1 MRLTVAV
8 AVACLIAGV
17 SIADDASAAIKR
29 PTNIPAQKLG
39 AALEALAKNCDVQV
53 VYFSGAVD
61 ALQTQGAVGELS
73 TEEAFARVLSGTGLT
88 YRYLDEKTI
97 TIVPLAQQ
105 PPVSPTDRNEL
116 AGGAAG
122 ATDTTAGATP
132 GSDSGDSPRK
142 TFWDR
147 FRLAQAGDTTAQSEA
162 DKVSGKA
169 ENSKNSSAP
178 SARSEGVTEL
188 DEVVVTA
195 TKRPELV
202 RNISGSITAL
212 SGAAL
217 EEIGAQDFADYLT
230 RVPGVVLNAQVPG
243 LSPVVIRGVST
254 TTGFD
259 QGQGTTG
266 YFINDVPLT
275 DPYSVIGIP
284 DIDTFDVDNVA
295 VLRGPQ
301 GTLFGSAS
309 LGGAVNYQAAKPN
322 MSEYQLHVQATGE
335 GVTSGGT
342 GGAGKLMLNVP
353 LISDVLAMRAVYYYR
368 DDPGYYNNIGTGKKD
383 SNVTLTRGG
392 RFEATWAPTSNT
404 TINYMFLDQTQ
415 DTADSGYQ
423 EPATAGPLQKNTV
436 IPEPNDLTTLLHSL
450 RLDQD
455 LGFATLTAMATYH
468 DKSQRL
474 IQDETAALSGL
485 LPGVSPIVS
494 LQTGYSRGGDYEVR
508 LASPSGER
516 IEYLVGAMYD
526 NTRELFSDTFHGAN
540 AAQVIESLFSGVFGT
555 GIGAKGAPGGVFLNG
570 QLPFDG
576 REKALFGEVTYHLN
590 DQWKATLGG
599 RAFQTESSN
608 RSIESGFIDELTS
621 GALSTTLSGS
631 QKDSGFLPKGSVTWT
646 PNGNIMTYALVSKG
660 FRFGGPNIAAGA
672 GGSVVPATFGSDSLI
687 NYELGTRTTWFEQ
700 RLQLDTNIYYI
711 DWSNIQVQ
719 LYTPFVQS
727 YGANAGGAK
736 NYGLESTALWRISN
750 GLSLRTNLT
759 YLSAKLDQDYNPGGG
774 QPIIPSGSTLPG
786 ASKWQVSNLLS
797 YQWFGGPW
805 QPAFIFGQR
814 YISTAPGAFQIGV
827 PQGNYSLYDGRV
839 TLHIKDVSVSAFVNN
854 IANSHG
860 VTSAFNSPPLEED
873 IVRPRTVGITLDYKL

>member
-1 MRLTVAV
+1 MSLSHPQTTANISLIRGGGAFMRLTVAV

-17 SIADDASAAIKR
+17 SIADDASAAIRR
-29 PTNIPAQKLG
+29 PTNIPAQNLG

-53 VYFSGAVD
+53 VYFSGAID
-61 ALQTQGAVGELS
+61 ALQTQGAVGELT
-73 TEEAFARVLSGTGLT
+73 TEEAFSRVLSGTGLT

-116 AGGAAG
+116 VGGAARASDAPEG
-122 ATDTTAGATP
+122 AAP
-132 GSDSGDSPRK
+132 GSD
-142 TFWDR
+142 
-147 FRLAQAGDTTAQSEA
+147 
-162 DKVSGKA
+162 SGKA
-169 ENSKNSSAP
+169 ENSKNSPVP
-178 SARSEGVTEL
+178 SDRSNGVIEL

-212 SGAAL
+212 TGATL

-259 QGQGTTG
+259 QGQSTTG
-266 YFINDVPLT
+266 YFINDIPLT

-322 MSEYQLHVQATGE
+322 MSEYELHVQATGE
-335 GVTSGGT
+335 SATNGGT
-342 GGAGKLMLNVP
+342 GGAGKLMVNVP

-404 TINYMFLDQTQ
+404 TINYMFLDQTE
-415 DTADSGYQ
+415 DTADIGYQ
-423 EPATAGPLQKNTV
+423 EPASAGPLEKKTV
-436 IPEPNDLTTLLHSL
+436 IPEPNDFTTLLHSL

-468 DKSQRL
+468 DKSQRVT
-474 IQDETAALSGL
+474 QDETAALGSL

-494 LQTGYSRGGDYEVR
+494 QQNGYSRGGDYEVR

-516 IEYLVGAMYD
+516 IEYLIGAMYD
-526 NTRELFSDTFHGAN
+526 NTRESFGESFQGAN
-540 AAQVIESLFSGVFGT
+540 AEQVIESLYSGIFGT
-555 GIGAKGAPGGVFLNG
+555 GIGARGAPGGVFLSA

-576 REKALFGEVTYHLN
+576 REKALFGELTYHFN

-608 RSIESGFIDELTS
+608 RSIESGFIEDLLS
-621 GALSTTLSGS
+621 GALATTLSGS

-646 PNGNIMTYALVSKG
+646 PNANIMTYALVSKG
-660 FRFGGPNIAAGA
+660 FRFGGPNIAAA
-672 GGSVVPATFGSDSLI
+672 VGGSVVPPTFGSDSLI
-687 NYELGTRTTWFEQ
+687 NYELGTRTSWFEQ

-719 LYTPFVQS
+719 LYTPFAQS

-736 NYGLESTALWRISN
+736 NYGLESTALWRISK

-759 YLSAKLDQDYNPGGG
+759 YLSARLDQDYNPGGG
-774 QPIIPSGSTLPG
+774 EPIIPSGSTLPG

-797 YQWFGGPW
+797 YQWFSGPW
-805 QPAFIFGQR
+805 KPVFIFGQR
-814 YISTAPGAFQIGV
+814 YVSTAPGAFQVGV
-827 PQGNYSLYDGRV
+827 PQGNYSLYDARM
-839 TLHIKDVSVSAFVNN
+839 TLHIKDVRVSAFVDN

-860 VTSAFNSPPLEED
+860 VTSGFIAPPLEEYL
-873 IVRPRTVGITLDYKL
+873 VRPRTVGITLDYKL